1 MIRKFS
7 KIFVFVFISFLMCSI
22 ILLFKAND
30 VSSNNFIVKVDSAF
44 LNQKIIEI
52 FLQDQISSD
61 SVLINFNDLEKKLN
75 SNPHVR
81 DIKVY
86 KDLVGNVNIEV
97 EQFEPVAR
105 IISGINSKK
114 YIDSDGNLFPI
125 SSNFS
130 ERVVLV
136 HINNELDINN
146 KKLKFSKDLIKMIN
160 FINRDDFFSK
170 IISEIEIK
178 SNKNI
183 VIHPQFS
190 KQKFIF
196 GYPDNL
202 EEKFKKIMLFY
213 NNIAPTKGWNTYK
226 TVNVKFRNQIICDKN
241 A

>member
-1 MIRKFS
+1 MYLTMPNPF
-7 KIFVFVFISFLMCSI
+7 
-22 ILLFKAND
+22 FKNTGPH
-30 VSSNNFIVKVDSAF
+30 N
-44 LNQKIIEI
+44 
-52 FLQDQISSD
+52 
-61 SVLINFNDLEKKLN
+61 INFLLKTINLNNDNLPEDMIVDIKDLN
-75 SNPHVR
+75 SSQKNEITFLH
-81 DIKVY
+81 
-86 KDLVGNVNIEV
+86 
-97 EQFEPVAR
+97 
-105 IISGINSKK
+105 SKK
-114 YIDSDGNLFPI
+114 YIDSQGNLFPI

-130 ERVVLV
+130 ERVILI
-136 HINNELDINN
+136 HMNNDLDINN
-146 KKLKFSKDLIKMIN
+146 KNLKFSKDLMNMIN
-160 FINRDDFFSK
+160 FINGDDFLSK

-183 VIHPQFS
+183 VIHPQLS